1 MSLNQKNF
9 QLYGK
14 KNNLFKNLKLKLV
27 TLGVPLL
34 LMTGCGHEYTIE
46 PERLP
51 VAYAGKAYNQQ
62 LKITGGKV
70 SEQHF
75 ELTSNI
81 PENQGIQITP
91 VDDIDGYN
99 HIKIEGIPK
108 YKGRYK
114 ILINAYFY
122 GRGDDKLTK
131 TYEFVVKE

>member
-27 TLGVPLL
+27 ALAVPLL
-34 LMTGCGHEYTIE
+34 VMTGCDHEYTIE

-51 VAYAGKAYNQQ
+51 VAYVGKAYSQQ
-62 LKITGGKV
+62 LKIIGGKV

-81 PENQGIQITP
+81 PENQEIQITP
-91 VDDIDGYN
+91 VDYIDGYN

-114 ILINAYFY
+114 ILINTYFY
-122 GRGDDKLTK
+122 GRGDDKLNK
-131 TYEFVVKE
+131 TYEFVIKE

>member
-1 MSLNQKNF
+1 
-9 QLYGK
+9 
-14 KNNLFKNLKLKLV
+14 LFKNLKLKLV
-27 TLGVPLL
+27 TLGVPLWV
-34 LMTGCGHEYTIE
+34 MTGCGHEYTIE

-51 VAYAGKAYNQQ
+51 VAYVGKAYNQQ

>member
-1 MSLNQKNF
+1 MFRYILLGLILSGCSRVEVHPSKLPDAHV
-9 QLYGK
+9 GK
-14 KNNLFKNLKLKLV
+14 S
-27 TLGVPLL
+27 
-34 LMTGCGHEYTIE
+34 YTQFI
-46 PERLP
+46 
-51 VAYAGKAYNQQ
+51 
-62 LKITGGKV
+62 KITGGKV

-81 PENQGIQITP
+81 PENQGVKIAP

-114 ILINAYFY
+114 IVINAYFY
-122 GRGDDKLTK
+122 GRGDDKLNK

>member
-27 TLGVPLL
+27 ALGVPLL
-34 LMTGCGHEYTIE
+34 VMTGCGHEYTIE

-51 VAYAGKAYNQQ
+51 VAYVGKAYNQQ

-108 YKGRYK
+108 G
-114 ILINAYFY
+114 
-122 GRGDDKLTK
+122 
-131 TYEFVVKE
+131 FVA